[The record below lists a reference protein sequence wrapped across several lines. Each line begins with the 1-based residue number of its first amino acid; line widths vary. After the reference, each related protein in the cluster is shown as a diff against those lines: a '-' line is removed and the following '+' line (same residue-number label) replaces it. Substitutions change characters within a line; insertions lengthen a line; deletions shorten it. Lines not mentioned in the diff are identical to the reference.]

1 MVDIASDPFLTL
13 TLLLYLQGGRFF
25 GGHWF
30 YKMVDTALAVNGEDL
45 WAAMPPKRIFRAST
59 SDNTKGDYTTT
70 YPFAVIAR
78 YTATP
83 LLV

>member
-1 MVDIASDPFLTL
+1 
-13 TLLLYLQGGRFF
+13 
-25 GGHWF
+25 
-30 YKMVDTALAVNGEDL
+30 MVDTALAVNGEDL

-78 YTATP
+78 YTASP
-83 LLV
+83 ALV